1 MILADSNL
9 IIYAAS
15 GDYPKLLTWF
25 LDNNVAASAVSL
37 VETLGYHKLKPR
49 EKEAFGTIFSELTVV
64 YPTPDVFQ
72 AAVDL
77 RQKHAM
83 SLGDALIAAT
93 ALTHDLTLATHNT
106 KDFVWIKALDVL
118 DPLEE

>member
-1 MILADSNL
+1 MILLDSNL
-9 IIYAAS
+9 IIYITS
-15 GDYPKLLTWF
+15 GQYPQLTNWF
-25 LDNNVAASAVSL
+25 LDNAPSVSVVSM
-37 VETLGYHKLKPR
+37 VEVLGYHGLKSG
-49 EKEAFGTIFSELTVV
+49 EKTELENFFSRLNVI
-64 YPTPDVFQ
+64 YPAAAEFQ
-72 AAVDL
+72 RAIEL

-106 KDFVWIKALDVL
+106 KDFAWIKALDVF